1 MTPQDQLQLVQLARS
16 VQWRFYLDSWE
27 EKPLRELLRAVR
39 QSQTEILAQIEARA
53 ATLSEWRE
61 ERSLALLDEMSDL
74 TLGLRQQL
82 GESISEIT
90 AFAGAES
97 YLVHNDILSFG
108 GMVNGFNNVALT
120 ASQIKSMVVDTPV
133 GGRTLQTWID
143 DSFDWQIKDRIKQEI
158 ASGMLQGEGYPKMA
172 ARLRQGL
179 GLAGDSAVDI
189 ARSYVQTINVDAA
202 HAVAKANSEFMKGW
216 KWRSAAENGAFYVKS
231 GKGRGRGVCAL
242 CLSLDAKD
250 ELYPLDG
257 GPEIPAHVKCRC
269 IPEFITKSWRDLGI
283 LVDEIEKAARPYTI
297 RGKGIDPETGE
308 IQPMSVGTGGRPIL
322 GHGTFL
328 GDYEDFFKT
337 MDLSAQRQTIG
348 PRRLELYQAGKI
360 KGLGDL
366 VTVEGGKA
374 RLKLLKELTGD

>member
-1 MTPQDQLQLVQLARS
+1 MTPQEQLQLVQLARS
-16 VQWRFYLDSWE
+16 VQWRFALDEWE
-27 EKPLRELLRAVR
+27 EAPLRELLKAVR

-53 ATLSEWRE
+53 ANLSEWRE

-74 TLGLRQQL
+74 TLGLRHQL

-97 YLVHNDILSFG
+97 YLVHNDILSFS

-120 ASQIKSMVVDTPV
+120 ASQLKSMIIDTPV
-133 GGRTLQTWID
+133 GGRLLSQWID

-158 ASGMLQGEGYPKMA
+158 ASGMLQGEGYRPMA

-179 GLAGDSAVDI
+179 GLAGDDAITV
-189 ARSYVQTINVDAA
+189 ARSYVQGINVHAA
-202 HAVAKANSEFMKGW
+202 HDVATANKDIMKGW
-216 KWRSAAENGAFYVKS
+216 KWRSAAENGAFYVKR

-250 ELYPLDG
+250 ETYPLDG

-269 IPEFITKSWRDLGI
+269 LREYVTKSWRELGI
-283 LVDEIEKAARPYTI
+283 PVDEIDKASRPYTI
-297 RGKGIDPETGE
+297 RGRGIDPETGE
-308 IQPMSVGTGGRPIL
+308 IKPMSVGTGGRPIL
-322 GHGTFL
+322 DAGHFL
-328 GDYEDFFKT
+328 GDYGDFFKT

-366 VTVEGGKA
+366 VTIENGKA
-374 RLKLLKELTGD
+374 RLLTLKELQ